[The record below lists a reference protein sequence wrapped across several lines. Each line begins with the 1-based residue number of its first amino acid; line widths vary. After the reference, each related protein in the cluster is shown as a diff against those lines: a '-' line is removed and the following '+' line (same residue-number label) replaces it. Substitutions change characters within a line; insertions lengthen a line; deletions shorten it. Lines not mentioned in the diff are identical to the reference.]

1 MRNGQRCYAGQIA
14 ECFAGVIASR
24 REIAPR
30 CGGQPILRGLAM
42 IKTLKKMVVVLLML
56 TMSLIGMPTVVL
68 AAPIGTDTLVQ
79 LDQRGEL
86 VSHIQA
92 QLARDDVRAQF
103 LARGVSPAEVDA
115 RIAALST
122 EELQMLSLHLDDLPA
137 GGSVLAVIGVVFV
150 VLLILELVGVTNV
163 FTKI

>member
-1 MRNGQRCYAGQIA
+1 MKR
-14 ECFAGVIASR
+14 
-24 REIAPR
+24 
-30 CGGQPILRGLAM
+30 
-42 IKTLKKMVVVLLML
+42 TLKEMLVALLIL
-56 TMSLIGMPTVVL
+56 SMSLLGLPAVGL

-86 VSHIQA
+86 LSRIQA

-103 LARGVSPAEVDA
+103 LARGVSPTEVDA
-115 RIAALST
+115 RIAALGT
-122 EELQMLSLHLDDLPA
+122 EELQTLALQMDELPA
-137 GGSVLAVIGVVFV
+137 GGDLFALIGVVFV